1 MARTPGRH
9 ARPAPALQ
17 PAQHLA
23 TPRRPG
29 PRPAPPHHPGRS
41 LHARPPGRPLTLT
54 DIARGAGAS
63 PSALTRLFQQHR
75 ETTPMQALRV
85 LRLDAAREKLQQG
98 ACESVTEVAVSVG
111 ISHLGRFSEYY
122 RDRFGELP
130 AKLSKPANSQPPGA
144 MRQPRSQGHRI
155 TNVVESLHM

>member
-1 MARTPGRH
+1 MRA
-9 ARPAPALQ
+9 
-17 PAQHLA
+17 HLSA
-23 TPRRPG
+23 
-29 PRPAPPHHPGRS
+29 
-41 LHARPPGRPLTLT
+41 PLTLT

-130 AKLSKPANSQPPGA
+130 RETFQSAK
-144 MRQPRSQGHRI
+144 
-155 TNVVESLHM
+155 

>member
-1 MARTPGRH
+1 M
-9 ARPAPALQ
+9 
-17 PAQHLA
+17 
-23 TPRRPG
+23 
-29 PRPAPPHHPGRS
+29 
-41 LHARPPGRPLTLT
+41 TLT

-130 AKLSKPANSQPPGA
+130 RETFQAGK
-144 MRQPRSQGHRI
+144 
-155 TNVVESLHM
+155 